1 MITKI
6 AWKNI
11 WRNKLRSSVLIVSIA
26 LGIWAGLF
34 LMSMTTGLNTQRIS
48 NAIYSGLGHVQMH
61 HPEFTKENN
70 PKYFLSDTA
79 SVFKSLNNTPH
90 IVNWSAHS
98 NFTGMAASPTGG
110 FGIQITG
117 INPAREKNTTI
128 ISKKI
133 IQGNYFD
140 VSKNNQVV
148 IGEKL
153 AKKLKVKLNNK
164 IVLTFQDTANNIIS
178 GSFKITGIFKTSS
191 SRFDESSVFVNA
203 IDIENLTGSGS
214 IVHEIIIMADEVKNV
229 NSISQSLIKQLP
241 LIKARTWDEVSPELG
256 YANELMTIALSIF
269 ILIIILA
276 MSFGIINTML
286 MAVLERKR
294 ELGMLLS
301 VGMNKRKV
309 FSMILSETLFIS
321 LIGGPSGLLGA
332 WLTITHYGKQGIDLS
347 SVGKGLDSLGIGSI
361 IYTRLDIHLYFTIA
375 IIVILTAVLASV
387 YPSIRALR
395 MNPAEVVRQ
404 N

>member
-1 MITKI
+1 MIQKI

-48 NAIYSGLGHVQMH
+48 NAINSGLSHIQIH
-61 HPEFTKENN
+61 HPEFIKENN
-70 PKYFLSDTA
+70 PKYFIKDTSFLQNELKKIPNIKGWA
-79 SVFKSLNNTPH
+79 VHNNYM
-90 IVNWSAHS
+90 
-98 NFTGMAASPTGG
+98 GMIASPTGG
-110 FGIQITG
+110 FGVAVTG
-117 INPAREKNTTI
+117 VIPEMEKNVTA
-128 ISKKI
+128 ISKRMVA
-133 IQGNYFD
+133 GSYFAGD
-140 VSKNNQVV
+140 KKNQIV

-153 AKKLKVKLNNK
+153 AKKLKVELNNK
-164 IVLTFQDTANNIIS
+164 VVITFQDTSDNIIS
-178 GSFKITGIFKTSS
+178 GAFRVIGIFKTAS
-191 SRFDESSVFVNA
+191 SRFDEATVFVNKK
-203 IDIENLTGSGS
+203 DIEMLAGTGSVINEV
-214 IVHEIIIMADEVKNV
+214 IVMLDDVKNV
-229 NSISQSLIKQLP
+229 NPVKEKLASAVILSKVRS
-241 LIKARTWDEVSPELG
+241 WDDISPELG
-256 YANELMTIALSIF
+256 YANELMSIALSVF

-309 FSMILSETLFIS
+309 FSMIMNETLFIS
-321 LIGGPSGLLGA
+321 LIGGPSGILGA
-332 WLTITHYGKQGIDLS
+332 WLTISHFGKTGINLS
-347 SVGKGLDSLGIGSI
+347 SVGKGLDSLGIGSV
-361 IYTRLDIHLYFTIA
+361 IYTRLDNQMYITIT

-387 YPSIRALR
+387 YPSMRALR